1 MVGCVVIVGRY
12 PVDGPGCG
20 HPDVGDVVIGVEVLL
35 PIGRVMVIG
44 PDWQLGVAG
53 VLVSDEDEGGSVH
66 VGELLMVV
74 DDGLGDELVDGPRV
88 VVLAVPVIMASPLMV
103 VLSHGSHPCGVGVY
117 LYGIVPLW
125 AGFGNGPGR
134 CRIFIDMRPAR
145 VHSTQDDGQ
154 PLCASDH
161 DYGVF
166 ASS

>member
-1 MVGCVVIVGRY
+1 MVGRVVIVGGY
-12 PVDGPGCG
+12 PVDRPGRG
-20 HPDVGDVVIGVEVLL
+20 HPDVGDVVVGVEVLL
-35 PIGRVMVIG
+35 PIGRVMTFG
-44 PDWQLGVAG
+44 ADGQLDVAG

-66 VGELLMVV
+66 VGELLMIV
-74 DDGLGDELVDGPRV
+74 DDGLGDELVDGPHVAVLTVAVIV
-88 VVLAVPVIMASPLMV
+88 VSG

-125 AGFGNGPGR
+125 AVFGNGPGR

-154 PLCASDH
+154 PLCRASDH